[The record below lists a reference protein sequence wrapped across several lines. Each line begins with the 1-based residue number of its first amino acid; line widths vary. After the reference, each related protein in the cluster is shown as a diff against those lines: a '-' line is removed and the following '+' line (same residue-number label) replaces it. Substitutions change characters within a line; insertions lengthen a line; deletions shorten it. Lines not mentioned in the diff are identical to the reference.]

1 LLLIAFDGVTD
12 RLIPLYAVGA
22 FLAFTLSQA
31 GMVRHWMKE
40 KSAPHRGIKM
50 FLNGLG
56 ALATGVTLL
65 VVLVAKFISGAW
77 MTAILVPLL
86 IAMMLAIKRHYTSVA
101 VEVEDPTPLS
111 TTNLEPPI
119 VVIPMAR
126 WNKISE
132 KALRFGMTMSTNV
145 KVVHVDSD
153 DGDAV
158 DTMWHDMVLTPLRKA
173 GLPEPELICV
183 SSNYRTIISPLM
195 DVVLKLEVDYPQ
207 VKIAVLLPE
216 LVVRRWWEYFL
227 HNQRVQFLKLALLV
241 RGKQRIVVVNIPWYL
256 RGGFGAY
263 DPRGNGTSI
272 TGGESLQSEE
282 DVLAEGVA

>member
-1 LLLIAFDGVTD
+1 
-12 RLIPLYAVGA
+12 
-22 FLAFTLSQA
+22 
-31 GMVRHWMKE
+31 M
-40 KSAPHRGIKM
+40 
-50 FLNGLG
+50 
-56 ALATGVTLL
+56 
-65 VVLVAKFISGAW
+65 
-77 MTAILVPLL
+77 
-86 IAMMLAIKRHYTSVA
+86 
-101 VEVEDPTPLS
+101 
-111 TTNLEPPI
+111 NLEPPI

-183 SSNYRTIISPLM
+183 ASSYRTIISPLM

-256 RGGFGAY
+256 RGGFAVG
-263 DPRGNGTSI
+263 DPRGSAAPA
-272 TGGESLQSEE
+272 GGDSALHDQEDPVAEE
-282 DVLAEGVA
+282 VA